1 MNTRAGFFLT
11 GVNHSMRTNK
21 TLLLSLTGNLL
32 LIGLAGYL
40 IESRPVADI
49 QKPISSR
56 ALPVNLPR
64 SLQWSDLESDDYP
77 TYIARLRSVGC
88 PEATIH
94 ELISGELQ
102 TTFTEKRL
110 VIESR
115 LTGNSAALSSAVRE
129 LEQEQSRLLVRLLP
143 SVPAELPIE
152 PASSAGD
159 AQLPQLDPIAPR
171 RHSPAP
177 TVRMPLAFES
187 IELQSPSKSAIRK
200 PIPAAPGARALNQIQ
215 QETVERL
222 REGFLQEIGEAQD
235 PADPKYLDRWVK
247 AQPVLD
253 ERLRAELGTD
263 LFNQY
268 QIDTF
273 RPE

>member
-1 MNTRAGFFLT
+1 
-11 GVNHSMRTNK
+11 MRTNK

-49 QKPISSR
+49 QKPISST

-102 TTFTEKRL
+102 TTFTEKRQ

-115 LTGNSAALSSAVRE
+115 LAGNSAALSGAVRE

-152 PASSAGD
+152 PASTAGD
-159 AQLPQLDPIAPR
+159 AQLPQLEPIAPR
-171 RHSPAP
+171 RHTPPA
-177 TVRMPLAFES
+177 VRMPLAFES
-187 IELQSPSKSAIRK
+187 VELQSPSRSPIGK
-200 PIPAAPGARALNQIQ
+200 PSPAAPGARALNQIQ
-215 QETVERL
+215 QEAVERL